1 MNHQQKHFKEAYQK
15 MPACLMGTID
25 HPKTVADL
33 KFAAEH
39 EVDMFNEDQDGHLEP
54 EEISQV
60 ATFLAWLRK
69 VGY

>member
-1 MNHQQKHFKEAYQK
+1 
-15 MPACLMGTID
+15 MPACLMGAID

-39 EVDMFNEDQDGHLEP
+39 EVDCFNSDEDGHLEP

-60 ATFLAWLRK
+60 AAFLAWLRN